1 VALRPRIKFGHRS
14 RPLFATNSSKQR
26 VNNSM
31 KIRRILLIR
40 PGARFS
46 RMAFAQPL
54 GLLYLVSV
62 LRRDF
67 PGEFE
72 IELVEQALENLNLD
86 QMRDRIQRFDP
97 DLIGFSCL
105 SVEAEEMHRV
115 AKVAKQLKPGCL
127 TVLGGPHATVFL
139 DYALNDPNLDL
150 VVLNEGEV
158 TFPEL
163 LRALREDR
171 PLDQVAGIAFKREGR
186 LVQTP
191 TREHV
196 PELDAIPFPAW
207 DLIDFER
214 YVVHISMNAYS
225 AAPPWAILFTSRA
238 CPYQCTYCHNIFGK
252 KVRYRSVE
260 NVMAEIELL
269 TRTYGVRELHIVDD
283 IFNLDL
289 ERAKR
294 ICDEIVARGIQVKL
308 AFPNGLRGDHMDRE
322 LIRKLKSAGCYS
334 ITYAVETASPRLQK
348 LIKKNLNLDRV
359 RQAIAWTYQEGIIP
373 QAFLMLGFPG
383 ETLEEMKMTV
393 DYTVNSKLLRV
404 FFFAVV
410 VYPRTGLFEWAKQE
424 YPQFD
429 FSRWNLF
436 DLRYWAETPFY
447 TKATGIDLFKIQR
460 NAYRRFYFRPKTLAV
475 ILWRFPKNLFLL
487 RGMYWGLRAVFV
499 TFLKIEPLFRRL
511 RKFWDRSRR
520 RLAAN

>member
-1 VALRPRIKFGHRS
+1 
-14 RPLFATNSSKQR
+14 
-26 VNNSM
+26 M
-31 KIRRILLIR
+31 KILRIMLIR
-40 PGARFS
+40 PGVRFS
-46 RMAFAQPL
+46 RMVFAQPL

-72 IELVEQALENLNLD
+72 IELLEQALEDLDLD
-86 QMRDRIQRFDP
+86 QMRARIQCFDP

-105 SVEAEEMHRV
+105 SVEADEMQRVARV
-115 AKVAKQLKPGCL
+115 AKEVKPGCL
-127 TVLGGPHATVFL
+127 TVLGGPHATVFF
-139 DYALNDPNLDL
+139 DHALQDPNLDL
-150 VVLNEGEV
+150 VVLNEGEI

-171 PLDQVAGIAFKREGR
+171 PLDEVTGIVFKREGR

-191 TREHV
+191 PREHV
-196 PELDAIPFPAW
+196 PELDSIPLPAW
-207 DLIDFER
+207 DLIDFQR
-214 YVVHISMNAYS
+214 YAVQISMNAYS
-225 AAPPWAILFTSRA
+225 AAQPWAILFTSRA
-238 CPYQCTYCHNIFGK
+238 CPYQCTYCHSIFGK

-308 AFPNGLRGDHMDRE
+308 AFPNGLRGDRMDRE
-322 LIRKLKSAGCYS
+322 LIRKLKQAGCYA

-348 LIKKNLNLDRV
+348 LIRKNLNLDQV
-359 RQAIAWTYQEGIIP
+359 RQAIAWTYEEGLIP

-383 ETLEEMKMTV
+383 ETLEEMEMTV
-393 DYTVNSKLLRV
+393 DYAVRSKLLRAI
-404 FFFAVV
+404 FFTVV
-410 VYPRTGLFEWAKQE
+410 IYPRTGLYELAQQE
-424 YPQFD
+424 YPLFD
-429 FSRWNLF
+429 FSRWKMF
-436 DLRYWAETPFY
+436 DLRYASETPFY

-460 NAYRRFYFRPKTLAV
+460 NAYRRFFFRPKTLAV
-475 ILWRFPKNLFLL
+475 FLWRFPKNMLFF
-487 RGMYWGLRAVFV
+487 RSIYWGLRN
-499 TFLKIEPLFRRL
+499 TSISLHKLEPLFRPW
-511 RKFWDRSRR
+511 RKFLNRHFGIF
-520 RLAAN
+520 

>member
-1 VALRPRIKFGHRS
+1 
-14 RPLFATNSSKQR
+14 
-26 VNNSM
+26 M
-31 KIRRILLIR
+31 KIQRIMLIR

-46 RMAFAQPL
+46 RMVFSQPL

-72 IELVEQALENLNLD
+72 IELVEQALDDLNLD
-86 QMRDRIQRFDP
+86 QMRARIQRFDP

-105 SVEAEEMHRV
+105 SVEADEMQRV
-115 AKVAKQLKPGCL
+115 ASVAKALKPECI
-127 TVLGGPHATVFL
+127 TVLGGPHATVFF

-150 VVLNEGEV
+150 VVLNEGEI

-171 PLDQVAGIAFKREGR
+171 PLDEVAGIAFMREGR

-191 TREHV
+191 PRDYV
-196 PELDAIPFPAW
+196 PELDSIPLPAW
-207 DLIDFER
+207 DLINFNR
-214 YVVHISMNAYS
+214 YAVQMSMNAYS
-225 AAPPWAILFTSRA
+225 HSPPTAVFCTSRA
-238 CPYQCTYCHNIFGK
+238 CPYQCIYCHNIFGK

-269 TRTYGVRELHIVDD
+269 TKTYGVRELHIVDD

-294 ICDEIVARGIQVKL
+294 ICDEIVARGIQVKI
-308 AFPNGLRGDHMDRE
+308 AFPNGLRGDRMDRE
-322 LIRKLKSAGCYS
+322 LIRKLKQAGCYA

-348 LIKKNLNLDRV
+348 LIKKNLNLDKV
-359 RQAIAWTYQEGIIP
+359 RQAIAWTYEEGMIP

-393 DYTVNSKLLRV
+393 DYTVNSKLLRAI
-404 FFFAVV
+404 FFTVV
-410 VYPRTGLFEWAKQE
+410 IYPRTGLYELARQE
-424 YPQFD
+424 YPHFD
-429 FSRWNLF
+429 FSRWNMF
-436 DLRYWAETPFY
+436 DMRYYSETPFY

-460 NAYRRFYFRPKTLAV
+460 NAYRRFFFRPQTLAV
-475 ILWRFPKNLFLL
+475 FLWRFPKNLFLL
-487 RGMYWGLRAVFV
+487 RGIYWGLRAVFISL
-499 TFLKIEPLFRRL
+499 FKIEPVFRPL
-511 RKFWDRSRR
+511 RKLWNRSRR
-520 RLAAN
+520 LFAAN